1 VLNAIQRVH
10 KGELCIDAQAMGRVF
25 SELTSPKKPA
35 KVNPEEAKLT
45 SLTQKERQVIR
56 AVMGV
61 AALRTRRPT
70 ARLFV
75 AEHTFRNHLTAIYQ
89 KLGVANR
96 LELYIYAIKYQL
108 DVLPH

>member
-1 VLNAIQRVH
+1 
-10 KGELCIDAQAMGRVF
+10 M
-25 SELTSPKKPA
+25 
-35 KVNPEEAKLT
+35 
-45 SLTQKERQVIR
+45 
-56 AVMGV
+56 MGV